1 MGEQYNRAPGLTHS
15 TETRSAPWR
24 VGQWQASKRGSPAQ
38 PHATPRDE
46 GNQLLLVHLPLVYGD
61 VRALEVVVIER
72 VVPRDEGRFRRAAG
86 CQPCGQ
92 DRRCLFVRL
101 TSKADSRFSPIPPSG
116 VEGGE
121 GSTSAVPIC
130 MYARTMLITWFIMMA
145 SALWSVKDS
154 PAFISCRRRIR
165 CGFASDGYATSAK
178 RPTGT
183 SAPTVAASRVIP
195 IPADTWCDACC

>member
-1 MGEQYNRAPGLTHS
+1 VLGAEVRWASIKVTCSSM
-15 TETRSAPWR
+15 
-24 VGQWQASKRGSPAQ
+24 GQWRASKRGSPAQ
-38 PHATPRDE
+38 PHATPCNE
-46 GNQLLLVHLPLVYGD
+46 GNQLLLVHLPLVYGY
-61 VRALEVVVIER
+61 VRALEVIVIER

-116 VEGGE
+116 VEGGK
-121 GSTSAVPIC
+121 GGTSAVPIC

-165 CGFASDGYATSAK
+165 VTSLVTATRRALSGRRAHLLL
-178 RPTGT
+178 P
-183 SAPTVAASRVIP
+183 
-195 IPADTWCDACC
+195 

>member
-1 MGEQYNRAPGLTHS
+1 MGEQYNRAPWLTHS
-15 TETRSAPWR
+15 AETRSAPWH

-72 VVPRDEGRFRRAAG
+72 VVPRDERRFRRAAG
-86 CQPCGQ
+86 CQPRGQ

-101 TSKADSRFSPIPPSG
+101 TSKADSRFNPIPPSG

-121 GSTSAVPIC
+121 GGTSAVPIC

-145 SALWSVKDS
+145 SALGRSRIPRLLSAAEGAFAVAFLVTATRRALTGRRAHLLLRDS
-154 PAFISCRRRIR
+154 WAW
-165 CGFASDGYATSAK
+165 
-178 RPTGT
+178 
-183 SAPTVAASRVIP
+183 V
-195 IPADTWCDACC
+195 IPADTWCDACCW